1 MRPVL
6 VLQPQ
11 TQDGP
16 AHLARVLQ
24 ARRQPWQLCAVEAGD
39 EVPLEASAYAG
50 VAMLGGTMSVNDP
63 LPWLARAEALLKSA
77 VRLGVPVLG
86 HCLGGQMLARAL
98 GSAVVDHPV
107 PEIGWS
113 RIERQDH
120 ALAEAWLGP
129 AHELPVFQW
138 HQQRF
143 ELPEGATLLASNAA
157 CRHQAF
163 AIGPHL
169 GMQFHIEVD
178 AEKLG
183 RWVHDAPAPGDPLLR
198 HASVQTAAQMQA
210 DTRRWLAA
218 SQATA
223 EHIYRRWLRL
233 ARPEGPGRPAPV
245 G

>member
-16 AHLARVLQ
+16 AHLAQVLQ
-24 ARRQPWQLCAVEAGD
+24 AWRQPWVLCAVEAGD
-39 EVPLEASAYAG
+39 EVPLDAGAYAG

-63 LPWLARAEALLKSA
+63 LPWLARAEALLRSA
-77 VRLGVPVLG
+77 VALGVPVLG
-86 HCLGGQMLARAL
+86 HCLGGQMLARVL

-107 PEIGWS
+107 PEIGWCHIQ
-113 RIERQDH
+113 RHDH

-129 AHELPVFQW
+129 ATELPVFQW

-143 ELPEGATLLASNAA
+143 ELPAGATWLASNAA
-157 CRHQAF
+157 CGQQAF

-183 RWVHDAPAPGDPLLR
+183 RWALDAPQPGDPLLQQ
-198 HASVQTAAQMQA
+198 ASVQTAAQMQA
-210 DTRRWLAA
+210 GTQRWLAA

-223 EHIYRRWLRL
+223 EHIYRRWLGL
-233 ARPEGPGRPAPV
+233 AAQAPQPAR
-245 G
+245 